1 MFSAIS
7 RRVASQRLSASLSI
21 LVAVPIFS
29 VLSFVGNMVATTSM
43 DVANTLRL
51 SKVLDVAVSMS
62 SLVHSQQKERGAT
75 AVYIN
80 TAGKEFASEL
90 QALRDETDA
99 NLVIL
104 EQNIT
109 TLRDSGS
116 DALVLRRIQNIQAT
130 LSLLPQ
136 IRAQVDQ
143 LAIDSSEAIA
153 FYTDLNAE
161 LLSFFQ
167 YMAATSENPNVSR
180 NAGVLVPFLKAKEKA
195 GIERAL
201 GSSAFA
207 AKKFSVSEYSAF
219 TNVIAV
225 QDAFFEL
232 FSERARPESIEALN
246 EIRNSDAYQRVI
258 EMRDFA
264 TEYGLEGAF
273 FRFTVIAG
281 DDFFNAQTQR
291 IDLLK
296 GLEDDL
302 VSDLRTIMER
312 EIYLAKRAQFIGGV
326 GSAATILFTLAVAL
340 IIAIPLRN
348 QMQAVHAAARR
359 MADGDLDVTLPPS
372 SRNEVGQIIESLDFF
387 RLKTIE
393 ARALEQEI
401 YQEERQKVADLELA
415 EKRAATLSAE
425 VARELEETSRVLEEL
440 EKLGRK
446 TIEEL
451 SDADAKTNKLRT
463 KSASGNEMAKSAI
476 RAMDEVSMSTVEIT
490 GITKTIDSIAFQ
502 TNLLALNARVE
513 AARAGAAGRGFAV
526 VAGEEQNL
534 ASLAAKAAGDIGDLL
549 QRSKEQ
555 VEKGVE
561 IVNETGAVFGEVNEG
576 MAQVSGR
583 ISDVSSNAASQAASL
598 STITGAT
605 KRLDGSM
612 LRLINA
618 YSPDSAQHAEEA
630 LAAE

>member
-1 MFSAIS
+1 
-7 RRVASQRLSASLSI
+7 
-21 LVAVPIFS
+21 
-29 VLSFVGNMVATTSM
+29 
-43 DVANTLRL
+43 
-51 SKVLDVAVSMS
+51 
-62 SLVHSQQKERGAT
+62 
-75 AVYIN
+75 
-80 TAGKEFASEL
+80 
-90 QALRDETDA
+90 
-99 NLVIL
+99 
-104 EQNIT
+104 
-109 TLRDSGS
+109 
-116 DALVLRRIQNIQAT
+116 
-130 LSLLPQ
+130 
-136 IRAQVDQ
+136 
-143 LAIDSSEAIA
+143 
-153 FYTDLNAE
+153 
-161 LLSFFQ
+161 
-167 YMAATSENPNVSR
+167 
-180 NAGVLVPFLKAKEKA
+180 
-195 GIERAL
+195 
-201 GSSAFA
+201 
-207 AKKFSVSEYSAF
+207 
-219 TNVIAV
+219 
-225 QDAFFEL
+225 
-232 FSERARPESIEALN
+232 
-246 EIRNSDAYQRVI
+246 
-258 EMRDFA
+258 
-264 TEYGLEGAF
+264 
-273 FRFTVIAG
+273 
-281 DDFFNAQTQR
+281 
-291 IDLLK
+291 
-296 GLEDDL
+296 
-302 VSDLRTIMER
+302 
-312 EIYLAKRAQFIGGV
+312 
-326 GSAATILFTLAVAL
+326 
-340 IIAIPLRN
+340 
-348 QMQAVHAAARR
+348 
-359 MADGDLDVTLPPS
+359 LDVTLPPS

-446 TIEEL
+446 TSEEL
-451 SDADAKTNKLRT
+451 SDADAKTNKLRA

>member
-1 MFSAIS
+1 M
-7 RRVASQRLSASLSI
+7 R
-21 LVAVPIFS
+21 
-29 VLSFVGNMVATTSM
+29 
-43 DVANTLRL
+43 
-51 SKVLDVAVSMS
+51 
-62 SLVHSQQKERGAT
+62 
-75 AVYIN
+75 
-80 TAGKEFASEL
+80 
-90 QALRDETDA
+90 
-99 NLVIL
+99 
-104 EQNIT
+104 
-109 TLRDSGS
+109 
-116 DALVLRRIQNIQAT
+116 
-130 LSLLPQ
+130 
-136 IRAQVDQ
+136 
-143 LAIDSSEAIA
+143 
-153 FYTDLNAE
+153 
-161 LLSFFQ
+161 
-167 YMAATSENPNVSR
+167 
-180 NAGVLVPFLKAKEKA
+180 
-195 GIERAL
+195 
-201 GSSAFA
+201 
-207 AKKFSVSEYSAF
+207 
-219 TNVIAV
+219 
-225 QDAFFEL
+225 FFEL

-258 EMRDFA
+258 EMQDFA

-273 FRFTVIAG
+273 FRFTVIGG

-302 VSDLRTIMER
+302 VSDLRNIMER

-451 SDADAKTNKLRT
+451 SDADAKTNKLRA

>member
-7 RRVASQRLSASLSI
+7 RRVAAQKLSVSLSI
-21 LVAVPIFS
+21 LVAVPLIS
-29 VLSFVGNMVATTSM
+29 VLLFVGNMVATTSI

-51 SKVLDVAVSMS
+51 SKLLDVAVSMS
-62 SLVHSQQKERGAT
+62 NLVHTQQKERGAT

-80 TAGKEFASEL
+80 TSGREFE
-90 QALRDETDA
+90 QELRDLRIETDA
-99 NLVIL
+99 NYAALVQDIALLTEVGVGAEVAAKL
-104 EQNIT
+104 EEIET
-109 TLRDSGS
+109 TL
-116 DALVLRRIQNIQAT
+116 T
-130 LSLLPQ
+130 LLPI
-136 IRAQVDQ
+136 IREQVDQ
-143 LAIDSSEAIA
+143 FEIGASDAITY
-153 FYTDLNAE
+153 YTELNAE

-167 YMAATSENPNVSR
+167 YMAANSENPNVAR
-180 NAGVLVPFLKAKEKA
+180 VAGGLVPLLKAKEKA

-207 AKKFSVSEYSAF
+207 AKKFSVSGYAAF
-219 TNVIAV
+219 TDVIAI
-225 QDAFFEL
+225 QDAYFEL
-232 FSERARPESIEALN
+232 FTERANPETVEKLE
-246 EIRNSDAYQRVI
+246 EINNSEVMQTI
-258 EMRDFA
+258 SEMRNFA
-264 TEYGLEGAF
+264 KDHGLTRIIFELSAIG
-273 FRFTVIAG
+273 G
-281 DDFFNAQTQR
+281 DDFFNAQTAR

-296 GLEDDL
+296 SLEDDL
-302 VSDLRTIMER
+302 ISDLRQTMAQEV
-312 EIYLAKRAQFIGGV
+312 YLAKRAQLIGAV
-326 GSAATILFTLAVAL
+326 GSAVTILITLIIGL

-348 QMQAVHAAARR
+348 QMRAVHSAARR

-372 SRNEVGQIIESLDFF
+372 SLNEVGQIIESLDFF
-387 RLKTIE
+387 RLRTIE
-393 ARALEQEI
+393 ARALEQEV

-446 TIEEL
+446 TSEEL
-451 SDADAKTNKLRT
+451 GDADEKTIQLRA
-463 KSASGNEMAKSAI
+463 KSATGNEMAKSAI
-476 RAMDEVSMSTVEIT
+476 RVMDEVSKSTVEIT

-526 VAGEEQNL
+526 VAGEVQNL
-534 ASLAAKAAGDIGDLL
+534 ASLAAKAAGNIGDLL

-561 IVNETGAVFGEVNEG
+561 IVNETGTVFGEVSEG
-576 MAQVSGR
+576 MAQVSDR
-583 ISDVSSNAASQAASL
+583 ISDVSNNAASQAASL
-598 STITGAT
+598 STIAGAT

-618 YSPDSAQHAEEA
+618 YSPAAAQIAEER